1 MFSSNPLS
9 LQLIDF
15 GRSIDMSLLPPGT
28 SFTKV
33 VNTDGI
39 TCSEMRESKPW
50 REHIDYFG
58 LAAVA
63 YCLLFQNYIETVKV
77 RLGKAEVIELWNS
90 QYLNK
95 TCNHSLFRRLMR
107 GGRLREATRDGGI
120 RISGDHSS
128 RK

>member
-1 MFSSNPLS
+1 MPSTANSAEEMFSTNPLS

-39 TCSEMRESKPW
+39 TCTEMREARPW

-58 LAAVA
+58 VAAVS

-77 RLGKAEVIELWNS
+77 SHGNNLK
-90 QYLNK
+90 
-95 TCNHSLFRRLMR
+95 
-107 GGRLREATRDGGI
+107 
-120 RISGDHSS
+120 SS
-128 RK
+128 TS

>member
-1 MFSSNPLS
+1 MSAEEMFSTNPIS

-33 VNTDGI
+33 VATDGI
-39 TCSEMRESKPW
+39 TCTEMREARPW

-58 LAAVA
+58 VAAVA

-77 RLGKAEVIELWNS
+77 GLAHFMEINT
-90 QYLNK
+90 LNPK
-95 TCNHSLFRRLMR
+95 GSLQKKPKIF
-107 GGRLREATRDGGI
+107 
-120 RISGDHSS
+120 
-128 RK
+128 